1 MQDAGYKMQDA
12 GYKMQSELKQVIT
25 RELMLDLYRDHRAA
39 ISVGDYPSLSA
50 LRDAAIR
57 SFEESGFPTA
67 KLESWKNTDLKE
79 SFAKEYDVVM
89 KPEEGVDVQKVF
101 RCNIPHLDTA
111 IMGQLNG
118 WYVSKD
124 VPLMELGN
132 GIIMGS
138 LASAMK
144 KYPKL
149 IEAHLGKYTN
159 PQPYSVKNSV
169 TNSVTNPVTNSFT
182 DSFTSLNTAFFQ
194 DGVFIYIPDNVK
206 SPKPVQ
212 IINVI
217 HDDKNLFLQ
226 SRNLV
231 VLGKN
236 SRLSLV
242 HCDDSY
248 NQQPSFSNV
257 VTEIHL
263 DEHAVLDHYKLQ
275 NLNNSSTLI
284 SSVYFQMEASARLE
298 SHYISLNGGLLR
310 NNIRLRFNGPFGNAN
325 IYGIYLMDRKQH
337 IDNRVFVDH
346 ACPDC
351 TSGELF
357 KGILDEHSSGVF
369 NGHVL
374 VQRNAVRTNAYQTN
388 RNILLTETAKVNSKP
403 FLEIYNDDVKCSH
416 GSTTGQL
423 DQEAMYYLRQRGI
436 GEDSARMLLM
446 YAYADEVIGK
456 IGIDPLRFR
465 IEDMVKKRLQGEL
478 QICEACV
485 LHCNTPE
492 QPVEFVIDLTKI

>member
-1 MQDAGYKMQDA
+1 
-12 GYKMQSELKQVIT
+12 MQSAVTNRIT
-25 RELMLDLYRDHRAA
+25 KELMTGLYGECRKA
-39 ISVGDYPSLSA
+39 ISVNDYPALTA
-50 LRDAAIR
+50 LRDEAIR
-57 SFEESGFPTA
+57 RFEESGFPTT
-67 KLESWKNTDLKE
+67 KLEAWKNTDLKE
-79 SFAKEYDVVM
+79 SFSKEYKVVV
-89 KPEEGVDVQKVF
+89 KPEPVVDVQKVF
-101 RCNIPHLDTA
+101 LCNIPHLDTA

-124 VPLMELGN
+124 VPLMKLGN

-138 LASAMK
+138 LAEALK
-144 KYPKL
+144 QYPEL
-149 IEAHLGKYTN
+149 VGAHLGKYAGSN
-159 PQPYSVKNSV
+159 G
-169 TNSVTNPVTNSFT
+169 
-182 DSFTSLNTAFFQ
+182 DAFTSLNTAFIQ
-194 DGVFIYIPDNVK
+194 DGVFIYVPDNVK

-217 HDDKNLFLQ
+217 HSNESLFLQ
-226 SRNLV
+226 SRNLI

-248 NQQPSFSNV
+248 NQQASFSNV
-257 VTEIHL
+257 VTEIRMG
-263 DEHAVLDHYKLQ
+263 EAAFMDHYKLQ
-275 NLNNSSTLI
+275 NLNNSSSLI
-284 SSVYFQMEASARLE
+284 SSVYFELETAAKLE

-310 NNIRLRFNGPFGNAN
+310 NNIRVRFNGPHGLAN

-337 IDNRVFVDH
+337 IDNQVFIDH
-346 ACPDC
+346 ASPDC
-351 TSGELF
+351 TSSELF

-374 VQRNAVRTNAYQTN
+374 VQRDAQRTNAYQSN

-423 DQEAMYYLRQRGI
+423 DQDAMYYLRQRGI

-446 YAYADEVIGK
+446 YAYADEVINR
-456 IGIDPLRFR
+456 IDIEPLRYR

-492 QPVEFVIDLTKI
+492 HPMEFVIDMTKI

>member
-1 MQDAGYKMQDA
+1 MQGA
-12 GYKMQSELKQVIT
+12 LKQNIT
-25 RELMLDLYRDHRAA
+25 KELMTGLYADHRAA
-39 ISVGDYPSLSA
+39 IAANDYPALTA
-50 LRDAAIR
+50 LRENAIHR
-57 SFEESGFPTA
+57 FEELGFPTT
-67 KLESWKNTDLKE
+67 KLEAWKNTDLRE
-79 SFAKEYDVVM
+79 SFAKEYAVVL
-89 KPEEGVDVQKVF
+89 KPKQDVDVQKVF

-138 LASAMK
+138 LAEAMK
-144 KYPKL
+144 KYPAL
-149 IEAHLGKYTN
+149 IGVHLGRYADTN
-159 PQPYSVKNSV
+159 GDA
-169 TNSVTNPVTNSFT
+169 FT
-182 DSFTSLNTAFFQ
+182 ALNTAFSQ
-194 DGVFIYIPDNVK
+194 DGVFIYVPDNVK

-217 HDDKNLFLQ
+217 HNDENLFLQ
-226 SRNLV
+226 SRNLI

-248 NQQPSFSNV
+248 NHQPSFSNV

-263 DEHAVLDHYKLQ
+263 GEHASLDHYKLQ
-275 NLNNSSTLI
+275 SLNNESTLI
-284 SSVYFQMEASARLE
+284 SSVYFRMEASAKLE

-310 NNIRLRFNGPFGNAN
+310 NNIRIRFNGPHGDAK

-337 IDNRVFVDH
+337 IDNQVFVDH
-346 ACPDC
+346 AYPDC

-374 VQRNAVRTNAYQTN
+374 VERNAVRTNAYQSN
-388 RNILLTETAKVNSKP
+388 KNILLTETAKVNSKP

-423 DQEAMYYLRQRGI
+423 DQDAMYYLRQRGI

-446 YAYADEVIGK
+446 YAYADEVISK
-456 IGIDPLRFR
+456 IAIDPLRYR

-492 QPVEFVIDLTKI
+492 QPVEFVIDMTKI